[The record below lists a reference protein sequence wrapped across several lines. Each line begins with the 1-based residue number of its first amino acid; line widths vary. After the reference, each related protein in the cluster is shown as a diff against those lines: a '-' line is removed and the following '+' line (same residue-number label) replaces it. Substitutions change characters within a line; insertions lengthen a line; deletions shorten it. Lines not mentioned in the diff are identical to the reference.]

1 MPNSARV
8 VRFAA
13 AGSKENREMASRT
26 RVITKTHTAE
36 EIAHESFGQ
45 QKRPEMAQFRLQVD
59 RQTKG
64 SYETYKD
71 AEEAGLAIKHKY
83 PIVQVSVYDAIA
95 GTNKI
100 VEIAVPS

>member
-1 MPNSARV
+1 
-8 VRFAA
+8 
-13 AGSKENREMASRT
+13 MASRT
-26 RVITKTHTAE
+26 RVITSTHTADE
-36 EIAHESFGQ
+36 LASETFGQ

-64 SYETYKD
+64 SYSKYED

-83 PIVQVSVYDAIA
+83 PIVQVTVYDAVN

-100 VEIAVPS
+100 VELAVQSSP